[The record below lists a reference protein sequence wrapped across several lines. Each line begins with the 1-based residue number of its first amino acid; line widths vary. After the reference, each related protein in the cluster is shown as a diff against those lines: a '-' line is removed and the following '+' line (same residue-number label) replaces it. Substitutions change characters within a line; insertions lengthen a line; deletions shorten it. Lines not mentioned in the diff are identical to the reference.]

1 MVDPRL
7 RRRGPSPNIPRLTVN
22 PKNAMLGLPDP
33 WIALV
38 FVLCIASA
46 ILCVVYS
53 AVNWNRGDESV
64 QEEDVRWAASE
75 DKAEEKL

>member
-1 MVDPRL
+1 
-7 RRRGPSPNIPRLTVN
+7 
-22 PKNAMLGLPDP
+22 MLGLPDP

>member
-1 MVDPRL
+1 MW
-7 RRRGPSPNIPRLTVN
+7 RRWPFPDTRRITIN

-38 FVLCIASA
+38 FILCIASA

-53 AVNWNRGDESV
+53 AINWNRGDESI
-64 QEEDVRWAASE
+64 QEDDVRWAASE